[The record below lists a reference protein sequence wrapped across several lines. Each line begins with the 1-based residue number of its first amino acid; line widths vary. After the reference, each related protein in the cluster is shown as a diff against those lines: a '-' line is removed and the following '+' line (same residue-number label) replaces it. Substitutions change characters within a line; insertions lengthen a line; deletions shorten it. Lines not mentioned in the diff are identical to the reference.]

1 MEHLGG
7 LLNVSSQF
15 TQLQELID
23 LWTGRACVS
32 LSKGGCLY
40 KCGFLSVNLRQ
51 PGYRS
56 GLPGLGIWVPRLPA
70 LGNER
75 PLKV

>member
-40 KCGFLSVNLRQ
+40 KCGFLSVCTCGSLVT
-51 PGYRS
+51 GLGSLALAS
-56 GLPGLGIWVPRLPA
+56 GLHSYLHLVMRGH
-70 LGNER
+70 
-75 PLKV
+75 